1 MSSVAV
7 EDLSKLEPI
16 LMALGQSIPAV
27 NGVTGKGTFRGTVS
41 RAGDSIAANGHVD
54 LRDISVP
61 LSLIQQ
67 KPAVLI
73 PVTSGSEPVAAE
85 RVQLDS
91 LVADIQYSPRNLIVH
106 NGVTRHQQS
115 KANFDFSAQLTEGA
129 LMPTSEISG
138 HVSLHD
144 EGIAELQK
152 VIGYEYPLQGRI
164 SADTASARDKGIA

>member
-1 MSSVAV
+1 
-7 EDLSKLEPI
+7 
-16 LMALGQSIPAV
+16 MALGQPIPAV

-41 RAGDSIAANGHVD
+41 RAGDAVAANGHVD

-67 KPAVLI
+67 KPAALM
-73 PVTSGSEPVAAE
+73 PVTSGSEPVATE

-91 LVADIQYSPRNLIVH
+91 LVADIQYSPRNLVVH

-115 KANFDFSAQLTEGA
+115 KANFDFSAQLTNGA
-129 LMPTSEISG
+129 LTPTSEISG

-152 VIGYEYPLQGRI
+152 VIGYAYPLQGRI
-164 SADTASARDKGIA
+164 SATSASARHEGIT